1 MPSEPLP
8 AGELTS
14 PESVVTPPESPAPV
28 SEAFVAEILAD
39 GAPAESEPVLAAE
52 APAAPAPEG
61 LPSGQAE
68 SRASAFVEDE
78 ALESGLETLP
88 TPVADLPVTEC
99 VSPEPEFT
107 PVETQ
112 PPPLEP
118 AEAPT
123 EPESLVPPAPEPP
136 AAPLRSPP
144 VSHPS
149 PVPSPPQPKPVPA
162 PAPRRDK
169 SGARRS
175 GSTAPPK
182 RAPRQP
188 PGAWNPQR
196 VDPVVVAFHDRYSAV
211 CEQYRS
217 VRARLLTINTSRAA
231 QVIGITSAIPEEGK
245 SVTALNLSL
254 VMAEGG
260 EHRILLADAD
270 FRRASIAR
278 MLGIPEQ
285 PGLAEVLRGEI
296 GLAQAL
302 QPTPFPNLKVLT
314 AGRTGE
320 NGYAELLG
328 GNAVAAALEE
338 FRNGFDYTFLDTP
351 PITTVS
357 DVCLLAPQSDGVIVV
372 IQMRRTPEPTVQ
384 QAVRTLQ
391 ANNIK
396 ILGSILSRYRERGAG
411 YYEHYYSSY
420 YYH

>member
-14 PESVVTPPESPAPV
+14 PDTVVTPPESPAPV
-28 SEAFVAEILAD
+28 SESFVAEILTD
-39 GAPAESEPVLAAE
+39 SAPAESEPTLAE
-52 APAAPAPEG
+52 DTPPAPAPEG
-61 LPSGQAE
+61 LPNDSATPG
-68 SRASAFVEDE
+68 ASAFVEDD
-78 ALESGLETLP
+78 AFESGLETSP
-88 TPVADLPVTEC
+88 TPVADLPAPE
-99 VSPEPEFT
+99 SLAPEPEFT

-112 PPPLEP
+112 PPPVEP
-118 AEAPT
+118 ADAPS
-123 EPESLVPPAPEPP
+123 EPESFVPPAPEPP
-136 AAPLRSPP
+136 AAPLTSPP
-144 VSHPS
+144 PA
-149 PVPSPPQPKPVPA
+149 PPQPKAAA
-162 PAPRRDK
+162 PAPRRPR
-169 SGARRS
+169 SGAPRS
-175 GSTAPPK
+175 ATAAPPK
-182 RAPRQP
+182 RAPKQP

-196 VDPVVVAFHDRYSAV
+196 VDPVIVAFHDRYSAV

-314 AGRTGE
+314 AGRAGE

-328 GNAVAAALEE
+328 GNAIAAALEE